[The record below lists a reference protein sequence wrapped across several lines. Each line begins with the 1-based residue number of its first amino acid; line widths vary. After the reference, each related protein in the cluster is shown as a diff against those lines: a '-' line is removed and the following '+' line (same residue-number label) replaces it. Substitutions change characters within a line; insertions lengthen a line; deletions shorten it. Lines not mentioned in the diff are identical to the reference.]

1 MLQDCKDALRL
12 ISKNWGF
19 TAIVALTLG
28 LGIGANTAIF
38 TVINKVLLQ
47 PLPYRDPSQLVLLQA
62 ARTGG
67 DFGTLGMSAP
77 DFLDYRDQSQSFDYL
92 AAISGIG
99 MNLSGAVEPVRVEG
113 TRVSS
118 NFFPMLGVNP
128 LKGRYFLPEDE
139 RTGADRIVIL
149 SFGLWSTTFGS
160 DENIFEKKVLLDGES
175 YSVAGVMPP
184 DFRPPFARADIWV
197 PFSVDLSK
205 TTRDT
210 RYIRVIGR
218 LKPDVSLQSAESEL
232 ASLAARLERE
242 YPQTNTKIGV
252 KLSSLHSFLIRN
264 AKTTIPVLLG
274 AVAFVL
280 LIACANVT
288 NLLLA
293 RGGARRKEMLIRT
306 ALGASRARII
316 KQLLTESL
324 FLSLAGTIIGILLA
338 HWGTRLLATSLP
350 DFISDSIPA
359 LKDLSLNWTVLLAT
373 IFLSALAAV
382 IFGLAPALRISAP
395 NLSNLVRESGV
406 VSDRGGM
413 RLGGLL
419 VVLEI
424 TLTLVL
430 LTGAGLMIKSFY
442 KLVGG
447 DQGFN
452 PEGLITMRLSLPASK
467 YREAAQVR
475 TFIDNLIEKSRST
488 PLVQS
493 AAVISEAPFSNSNSS
508 TVFAIEDRP
517 GGSPADRPIIKY
529 HSAGVGFFKVFGL
542 PLLEGVDFS
551 DVEREDSQRVV
562 IINKRAAERIWQGE
576 SPIGKRIRFDRRS
589 VPWCTIV
596 GVVGNV
602 KHSGQDNNE
611 EPEAY
616 FPISQL
622 PVRNLTLVV
631 RTTSDTGSVA
641 SAIREVVL
649 AEDPD
654 QPLYDIQTME
664 QAISDW
670 AVSQRLTSWL
680 LGVFAFIAMAL
691 AATGVYGVMSYSVA
705 QRTKEIGLRMALG
718 AGRLTLLRMFLYRG
732 ARITLVGIV
741 VGVAGAFLFTKAMS
755 ALLYDVQA
763 FDPQVFVAVSAM
775 IALIAVIAILIPAYR
790 ATKVDPME
798 ALRQD

>member
-1 MLQDCKDALRL
+1 MLQDCKNALRL
-12 ISKNWGF
+12 IFKNWGF

-47 PLPYRDPSQLVLLQA
+47 PLPYHDPSQLVLLQA

-67 DFGTLGMSAP
+67 DFGTLGMSVH
-77 DFLDYRDQSQSFDYL
+77 DFVDYRDQNQSLDYL
-92 AAISGIG
+92 AAISGVG
-99 MNLSGAVEPVRVEG
+99 MNLSGAVEPVRVQG
-113 TRVSS
+113 SRVSS
-118 NFFPMLGVNP
+118 GFFPMLGVNP
-128 LKGRYFLPEDE
+128 LKGRGFLPEDE
-139 RTGADRIVIL
+139 KPGADRIVIL

-160 DENIFEKKVLLDGES
+160 DENIFEKKVLLDSES
-175 YSVAGVMPP
+175 YRVVGVMPA
-184 DFRPPFARADIWV
+184 DFRPPFARADIWM
-197 PFSVDLSK
+197 PFTVDLSK

-218 LKPDVSLQSAESEL
+218 LKPDVSLQSTEVEM
-232 ASLAARLERE
+232 ASLAARLEKE
-242 YPQTNTKIGV
+242 YPQTNAKIGV
-252 KLSSLHSFLIRN
+252 KVLSLHSFLVRN

-274 AVAFVL
+274 AVGFVL

-293 RGGARRKEMLIRT
+293 RGGARGKEMLIRT

-316 KQLLTESL
+316 RQLLTESL
-324 FLSLAGTIIGILLA
+324 FLSLAGAIVGLLLA
-338 HWGTRLLATSLP
+338 HWGTRMLASSLP
-350 DFISDSIPA
+350 HFISDSIPA
-359 LKDLSLNWTVLLAT
+359 LKDLSLDWTVLQAT

-382 IFGLAPALRISAP
+382 FFGLAPALRISAP
-395 NLSNLVRESGV
+395 NLGNLIRESGV

-419 VVLEI
+419 VILEI

-452 PEGLITMRLSLPASK
+452 PDGLITMRLSLPTSK
-467 YREAAQVR
+467 YKESAQVR
-475 TFIDNLIEKSRST
+475 AFVNGLIEKSRST

-493 AAVISEAPFSNSNSS
+493 AAVISEVPFSNSNSS
-508 TVFAIEDRP
+508 DIFAIEDRP
-517 GGSPADRPIIKY
+517 SASTVDRPIIKY
-529 HSAGVGFFKVFGL
+529 HSTGVGFFKVFGL
-542 PLLEGVDFS
+542 PLLEGSDFS
-551 DVEREDSQRVV
+551 DADREDSQRVV

-576 SPIGKRIRFDRRS
+576 SPVGKRIRFDRRS
-589 VPWCTIV
+589 SPWCTVV

-611 EPEAY
+611 EPEMY
-616 FPISQL
+616 FPFSQM

-631 RTTSDTGSVA
+631 RTASDSVSTA
-641 SAIREVVL
+641 NAIREVVL

-670 AVSQRLTSWL
+670 AISQRLTSWL

-691 AATGVYGVMSYSVA
+691 AATGVYSVMSYSVA

-718 AGRLTLLRMFLYRG
+718 AGRITLLQMFLYRG
-732 ARITLVGIV
+732 ARITLVGIA
-741 VGVAGAFLFTKAMS
+741 AGAAGALVCTKAMS
-755 ALLYDVQA
+755 ALLYDVRA
-763 FDPQVFVAVSAM
+763 FDPQVFIAVSAV
-775 IALIAVIAILIPAYR
+775 ILLISIIAILIPAYR

-798 ALRQD
+798 ALRHD